1 MSIDFNLLKISLDN
15 LIKISN
21 LKISFSAENGLTH
34 AVNNVSFSIKKGE
47 IVGIAG
53 ESGSGKSLTALSL
66 MKLLPKTAQ
75 LTATEMVL
83 YPDSPQAIELE
94 HIPLGQMSG
103 LRGKVMGMIFQ
114 EPMTSL
120 NPVMTCGKQVEEVL
134 KHHSDLSNTEI
145 KNEVIRLFQKV
156 KLPDAERIYQAY
168 PHQLSGGQKQRVMIA
183 MATSAKPDLLIADE
197 PTTALDASVQS
208 SVIEL
213 IRELQKETGM
223 SVIFISH
230 DLQILQ
236 ELADRIFVM
245 FRGEIIERG
254 TAIDIFNHPKH
265 SYTKALAASR
275 PPLDKK
281 LSRLPETKDFMSIE
295 EGINGDSYHIIEKD
309 IDTLSFLN
317 ELQISPVKL
326 KEQLDYYSQQ
336 EPLLEVNNLT
346 VKFPKTTSFFGK
358 TKDYL
363 VAVNEVSFVVKKG
376 ETLGLIGESGS
387 GKTTLGRAIMHLQD
401 YASGDIIFNKKNL
414 TTASAPELKASRKEM
429 QIIFQD
435 PYASLNPRKPIGEAI
450 LEPMRLYKLHG
461 DSKIQKEKALELLET
476 VGIPSDSFY
485 RLPHEFSGGQR
496 QRICIARALAVEP
509 SFIVCDES
517 VSALDVSV
525 QAQIL
530 NLLMDLKKKFGL
542 TYIFISHDPAVI
554 KFVSDRVLEM
564 REGRIKYEV

>member
-1 MSIDFNLLKISLDN
+1 MEN
-15 LIKISN
+15 LIHISDLN
-21 LKISFSAENGLTH
+21 ISFSSETGVVE
-34 AVNNVSFSIKKGE
+34 AVKNVSFSIKKGE

-66 MKLLPKTAQ
+66 MKLSPKS
-75 LTATEMVL
+75 ATVSAAEMTL
-83 YPDSPQAIELE
+83 YPDSSQAVDLDS
-94 HIPLGQMSG
+94 IPAGQMSG

-120 NPVMTCGKQVEEVL
+120 NPVMSCGEQVEEVL
-134 KHHSDLSNTEI
+134 KQHTQLSKKEI
-145 KNEVIRLFQKV
+145 KSEVLRLFEKV
-156 KLPDAERIYQAY
+156 KLPDAERIHAAY

-183 MATSAKPDLLIADE
+183 MAVCAKPDILIADE
-197 PTTALDASVQS
+197 PTTALDTSVQT
-208 SVIEL
+208 SVIDL
-213 IRELQKETGM
+213 IKELQKEMGM

-254 TAIDIFNHPKH
+254 TVHEIFTHPKH
-265 SYTKALAASR
+265 PYTKALAASR
-275 PPLDKK
+275 PPLDKR
-281 LSRLPETKDFMSIE
+281 LSRLPEISDFMTIE
-295 EGINGDSYHIIEKD
+295 EGENGEAYQIIEKA
-309 IDTLSFLN
+309 IDTNLFLDN
-317 ELQISPVKL
+317 LQISPEKL
-326 KEQLDYYSQQ
+326 AEKTDFYSQQ
-336 EPLLEVNNLT
+336 KAILQVKNLT
-346 VKFPKTTSFFGK
+346 VKFPKTSSFFGK
-358 TKDYL
+358 VKDYL
-363 VAVNEVSFVVKKG
+363 IAVNNVSFEVKKG

-387 GKTTLGRAIMHLQD
+387 GKTTLGRALMHLQAYSD
-401 YASGDIIFNKKNL
+401 GEIIFNETNL
-414 TTASAPELKASRKEM
+414 TNAPPSTLKSMRKEM

-450 LEPMRLYKLHG
+450 MEPMRLYNLHG
-461 DSKIQKEKALELLET
+461 TNANQRKKVLELLDT
-476 VGIPSDSFY
+476 VGISAESYY

-530 NLLMDLKKKFGL
+530 NLLMDLKAKFGL

-554 KFVSDRVLEM
+554 RFVSDRVLEM
-564 REGRIKYEV
+564 KEGVLRAV

>member
-1 MSIDFNLLKISLDN
+1 MDN
-15 LIKISN
+15 LINISN
-21 LKISFSAENGLTH
+21 LKISFSTENGMLT

-66 MKLLPKTAQ
+66 MKLLPKSANVSSNKM
-75 LTATEMVL
+75 LL
-83 YPDSPQAIELE
+83 YPDSPQTLDLE
-94 HIPLGQMSG
+94 SVPIGQMSG

-120 NPVMTCGKQVEEVL
+120 NPVMTCGHQVGEVL
-134 KHHSDLSNTEI
+134 KQHTTLSNKEI
-145 KNEVIRLFQKV
+145 KSEVLRLFEKV
-156 KLPDAERIYQAY
+156 KLPDTERIYHAY

-183 MATSAKPDLLIADE
+183 IATSAKPDILIADE
-197 PTTALDASVQS
+197 PTTALDASVQT

-213 IRELQKETGM
+213 IKELQKETGM

-236 ELADRIFVM
+236 TLADRIFVM

-254 TAIDIFNHPKH
+254 TTDDIFNHPKH
-265 SYTKALAASR
+265 PYTKALAASR

-281 LSRLPETKDFMSIE
+281 LSRLPEIKDFMSIE
-295 EGINGDSYHIIEKD
+295 EGTNENDYCIIENN
-309 IDTLSFLN
+309 IDTVSFLQK
-317 ELQISPVKL
+317 LQINPAKL
-326 KEQLDYYSQQ
+326 KEQTDYYAQQ
-336 EPLLEVNNLT
+336 ESLLKVKNLT
-346 VKFPKTTSFFGK
+346 VKFPQATSFFGK
-358 TKDYL
+358 PKDYL
-363 VAVNEVSFVVKKG
+363 LAVNNVSFEVKKG

-387 GKTTLGRAIMHLQD
+387 GKTTLGRAIMHLQE
-401 YASGDIIFNKKNL
+401 YASGNIIFNGKNL
-414 TTASAPELKASRKEM
+414 TIASPSELKSLRKEM

-450 LEPMRLYKLHG
+450 LEPIRLYNLHG
-461 DSKIQKEKALELLET
+461 NRKKQKEKVLELLKT
-476 VGIPSDSFY
+476 VGISPKSFY

-530 NLLMDLKKKFGL
+530 NLLMDLKKRFGL

-554 KFVSDRVLEM
+554 RFVSDRVLEM
-564 REGRIKYEV
+564 KEGIMNSEE

>member
-1 MSIDFNLLKISLDN
+1 MTSLSQLSDLNSTDN
-15 LIKISN
+15 LIKINN
-21 LKISFSAENGLTH
+21 LKISFASETGIVN
-34 AVNNVSFSIKKGE
+34 AVNNISFSIKKGE

-66 MKLLPKTAQ
+66 MKLTPIAANVSSNK
-75 LTATEMVL
+75 MIL
-83 YPDSPQAIELE
+83 YPDSPQEINLKSTSVR
-94 HIPLGQMSG
+94 QMSK

-114 EPMTSL
+114 EPMSSL
-120 NPVMTCGKQVEEVL
+120 NPVMTCGEQVEEVL
-134 KHHSDLSNTEI
+134 KKHTNLSKKEI
-145 KNEVIRLFQKV
+145 KKEVLRLFEKV
-156 KLPDAERIYQAY
+156 KIPDAIRIYQAY

-183 MATSAKPDLLIADE
+183 IAICAKPDVLIADE
-197 PTTALDASVQS
+197 PTTALDASVQT
-208 SVIEL
+208 SVIDL

-254 TAIDIFNHPKH
+254 TADEIFNHPKH
-265 SYTKALAASR
+265 PYTKALAASR
-275 PPLDKK
+275 PPLNRRF
-281 LSRLPETKDFMSIE
+281 SRLPEIGDFMSIK
-295 EGINGDSYHIIEKD
+295 EGENGNSYQIIEKD
-309 IDTLSFLN
+309 INTDLF
-317 ELQISPVKL
+317 L
-326 KEQLDYYSQQ
+326 KELEISQAKINEQTTFHAQQ
-336 EPLLEVNNLT
+336 ESLLQVRNLT
-346 VKFPKTTSFFGK
+346 VKFPKTSSFFGK

-363 VAVNEVSFVVKKG
+363 LAVNDVSFTVKKG

-387 GKTTLGRAIMHLQD
+387 GKTTLGRAIMHLQE
-401 YASGDIIFNKKNL
+401 YALGEVIFKGTNL
-414 TTASAPELKASRKEM
+414 TTASASTLQSMRKEM

-435 PYASLNPRKPIGEAI
+435 SYASLNPRKPIGEAI

-461 DSKIQKEKALELLET
+461 NAATQKQKAVDLLKI
-476 VGIPSDSFY
+476 VGIPEESFY

-530 NLLMDLKKKFGL
+530 NLLMSLKQKFGL

-554 KFVSDRVLEM
+554 RFVSDRVLKM
-564 REGRIKYEV
+564 QTGKFI

>member
-1 MSIDFNLLKISLDN
+1 MDN

-21 LKISFSAENGLTH
+21 LKISFSSETGKVN
-34 AVNNVSFSIKKGE
+34 AVNDISFSIKKGE

-66 MKLLPKTAQ
+66 MKLTPKSAAVSCQ
-75 LTATEMVL
+75 EMLL
-83 YPDSPQAIELE
+83 YPDSPQKIDLGS
-94 HIPLGQMSG
+94 IPTGKMSG
-103 LRGKVMGMIFQ
+103 IRGKVMGMIFQ

-120 NPVMTCGKQVEEVL
+120 NPVMTCGEQVEEVL
-134 KHHSDLSNTEI
+134 KQHTRLSNKEI
-145 KNEVIRLFQKV
+145 KSEVLNLFEKV
-156 KLPDAERIYQAY
+156 KLPDTERIYKAY

-183 MATSAKPDLLIADE
+183 IATCAKPDLLIADE
-197 PTTALDASVQS
+197 PTTALDISVQT
-208 SVIEL
+208 SVIDL

-245 FRGEIIERG
+245 FRGEIIEKG
-254 TAIDIFNHPKH
+254 TANQIFNHPNH
-265 SYTKALAASR
+265 PYTKALAASR
-275 PPLDKK
+275 PPLDKR
-281 LSRLPETKDFMSIE
+281 LSRLPVISDFMSIT
-295 EGINGDSYHIIEKD
+295 EGENGNAYQIIEKD
-309 IDTLSFLN
+309 IDTNAFIN
-317 ELQISPVKL
+317 ELQLSPNKI
-326 KEQLDYYSQQ
+326 KEKTAFYLAQKN
-336 EPLLEVNNLT
+336 LLEVKNLT
-346 VKFPKTTSFFGK
+346 VKFPKTTSFFGR

-363 VAVNEVSFVVKKG
+363 IAVNNVSFVVKKG

-401 YASGDIIFNKKNL
+401 YTSGNILFNETNL
-414 TTASAPELKASRKEM
+414 TTASHKLLKSMRKEM

-450 LEPMRLYKLHG
+450 LEPMRLNKLH
-461 DSKIQKEKALELLET
+461 SNSATRKEKAIELLKT
-476 VGIPSDSFY
+476 VGIPAESFY

-530 NLLMDLKKKFGL
+530 NLLMDLKKRFGL

-554 KFVSDRVLEM
+554 RFVSDRVLEM
-564 REGRIKYEV
+564 KEGKFVVNEK